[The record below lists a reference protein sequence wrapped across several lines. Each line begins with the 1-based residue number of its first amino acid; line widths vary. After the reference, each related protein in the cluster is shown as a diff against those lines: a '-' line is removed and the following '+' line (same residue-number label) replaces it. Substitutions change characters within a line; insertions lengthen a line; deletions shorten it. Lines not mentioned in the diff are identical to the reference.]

1 MMKLK
6 HWVVLAA
13 STAMMPL
20 ASATTITFD
29 GLDNGT
35 IVDDEYFADYGI
47 TFNGYN
53 ADKNENNLAV
63 VFDSSSSNTQDSDLE
78 SPFANINDP
87 SLGTSNPGNV
97 LVIHENPSTCDALTC
112 TDPDDEGSR
121 PAGTFTIDFSEAV
134 TLNSIDFFDI
144 ELEEASDNNSIN
156 LFDINGDEIS
166 EDTFYTPSTG
176 GNNTWDRLL
185 FDIVGVYSIEI
196 NLNGSGAIS
205 NLDFDYVTVSVPE
218 PSTIAIF
225 GLALLGF
232 AGASRRKA

>member
-6 HWVVLAA
+6 HWIVLAA

-20 ASATTITFD
+20 ASATTISFD

-35 IVDDEYFADYGI
+35 IVDDEYFTDYGI

-53 ADKNENNLAV
+53 VDKDENNLAV
-63 VFDSSSSNTQDSDLE
+63 VFDSSLSNTQDSDLE
-78 SPFANINDP
+78 SPFTNINDP
-87 SLGTSNPGNV
+87 SLGTSNPGNI
-97 LVIHENPSTCDALTC
+97 LVIHENPSSCDALTC

-144 ELEEASDNNSIN
+144 ELEEASVSNAIN

>member
-1 MMKLK
+1 MKLK
-6 HWVVLAA
+6 HWVILAGT
-13 STAMMPL
+13 TAMMPL
-20 ASATTITFD
+20 ASATTINFN

-35 IVDDEYFADYGI
+35 IVDDEYFTDYGI

-53 ADKNENNLAV
+53 VAKSENNLAV
-63 VFDSSSSNTQDSDLE
+63 VFDSSLSNTQDPDLE
-78 SPFANINDP
+78 SPFVNINDP

-97 LVIHENPSTCDALTC
+97 LVIHENPSSCDALIC
-112 TDPDDEGSR
+112 TDPDDEGRR
-121 PAGTFTIDFSEAV
+121 PAGGFTIDFSEAV

-144 ELEEASDNNSIN
+144 ELEEALDSNAIN
-156 LFDINGDEIS
+156 LFDFNGDEIS
-166 EDTFYTPSTG
+166 ENTFYTPGTG

-185 FDIVGVYSIEI
+185 FAVDDVYSIEI

-205 NLDFDYVTVSVPE
+205 NLDFDYASVSVPE
-218 PSTIAIF
+218 PSTLAIL